1 MLSGFKFIENREA
14 RGSVLLF
21 PFHNYLKRIVKQK
34 VKVVITSLPEPS
46 YTRFKAK
53 FLTASFWLLDDLEV
67 LF

>member
-1 MLSGFKFIENREA
+1 M
-14 RGSVLLF
+14 F